1 MDYIPVLGLKPSEA
15 VLISSLRYFNTY
27 LVSMAEPTT
36 SRGWSLQEVYK
47 HTKHMFRLKK
57 EFKANYNPN
66 AKLIIDSGGYQI
78 ITGHITENRIRE
90 FTDVY
95 HMILEQFRDEIDLVF
110 SLDINTPKFSKEKLK
125 KYNDYSINRS
135 INLIKKY
142 PEFSD
147 KQLFIVQSRIPRV
160 LNEWLEL
167 MDEHKVYNYYR
178 RYSFGGLVGLKSETR
193 VQFNHFV
200 PMTLWL
206 MTYLKSRG
214 AKMPAQ
220 IHMLGQS
227 SKVAL
232 ITGVILEKVT
242 GINITMDSSEVVR
255 FRPIETSIPMF
266 HKKEDFTLVKN
277 LEEMSDMLQYHS
289 DPEAHAEIEQV
300 REDLLKG
307 KVSNGTFV
315 ELICQNISNLIDFS
329 EHLTF
334 KHKVKNIINWNRDDF
349 ENAHEVLK
357 VGRLSTELENNMK
370 LIRTL
375 LPYYE
380 AGDFDGIHAHVEKI
394 IANYYNGSK
403 NKTGVINE

>member
-15 VLISSLRYFNTY
+15 VLISTLRHFDTY

-36 SRGWSLQEVYK
+36 SRGWTLQDVFK

-57 EFKANYNPN
+57 EFNDKYNPD

-78 ITGHITENRIRE
+78 ITGHITEKRIRE

-95 HMILEQFRDEIDLVF
+95 HMILEQFRDQIDLIF
-110 SLDINTPKFSKEKLK
+110 SLDINTPKFSKEMLK
-125 KYNDYSINRS
+125 KYNDYSIDSS
-135 INLIKKY
+135 ISLIKKY

-147 KQLFIVQSRIPRV
+147 KQLFIVQSRVPRV

-167 MDEHKVYNYYR
+167 MDEHEIYKYYS

-206 MTYLKSRG
+206 MTYLKTRG
-214 AKMPAQ
+214 AELPKQ

-227 SKVAL
+227 SRVAL
-232 ITGVILEKVT
+232 ITGVILEKLT

-255 FRPIETSIPMF
+255 FRPIESSIPMF
-266 HKKEDFTLVKN
+266 HKKEDFTLVRN

-289 DPEAHAEIEQV
+289 DPQAHAEIEQV
-300 REDLLKG
+300 REDLLEG

-315 ELICQNISNLIDFS
+315 ELICQNISNLIKFS
-329 EHLTF
+329 EHLTDSYDI
-334 KHKVKNIINWNRDDF
+334 HEIIKWNSNDF

-375 LPYYE
+375 MPYYE
-380 AGDFDGIHAHVEKI
+380 NGDFDGIHSHVEKI
-394 IANYYNGSK
+394 IGNYYNGSK